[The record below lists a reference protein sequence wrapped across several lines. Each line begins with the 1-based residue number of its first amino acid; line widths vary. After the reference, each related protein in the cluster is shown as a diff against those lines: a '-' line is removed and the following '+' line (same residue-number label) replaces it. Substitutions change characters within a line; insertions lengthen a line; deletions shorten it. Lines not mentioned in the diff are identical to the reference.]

1 MNTPVLETEDGPIA
15 GMTRKDFL
23 RGIAAL
29 GMGLPLTGLGLTGV
43 FAQEE
48 TPKAGG
54 ILAFNLTASPSNFDP
69 MSNGS
74 STTLGI
80 ISPCYNSL
88 VRFDPM
94 DANSVVGDLATSWDV
109 SEDGKTYTFHLPDN
123 VLFHDGVPMTS
134 ADVKTTFDWIRNPP
148 EGIVSNRKGMLE
160 VVHTIEAPDATTV
173 VFTLKRPLGSFLNNL
188 SSGWMLVQPKHVL
201 EATGAMKDVIVG
213 TGPFKLKEVVSGVS
227 IELEKN
233 PDYWVEGLPYL
244 DGIKAFVI
252 PDQGATWNYL
262 QNGQLG
268 IFMSIQGQEAGQF
281 ATGGDVTVL
290 ESPSTSV
297 IGVTFNTE
305 MAPFNDPQLR
315 KAACL
320 AIDRATALEVAQRG
334 QGAFGGA
341 VMPGPWSLSEADLE
355 AVPGYGTDV
364 AANLAEAKTIM
375 EELGLGGG
383 LDVKLLV
390 RRIAL
395 FEPVGVL
402 LKDAWA
408 KIGINVTLDLQE
420 NASFFEAQDARS
432 YQAVVSGGSFNSND
446 PGDLR
451 DYVTCDSANNYAEF
465 CDADNDAAFKAFDQA
480 LDPVERKALAN
491 AWEANFLND
500 HSVFYLYWRKRF
512 MGVHNSV
519 HGMVLHPNTDNNMRW
534 DQLWIS

>member
-1 MNTPVLETEDGPIA
+1 MTTTFDSEDGFIA
-15 GMTRKDFL
+15 GMQRRDFL

-29 GMGLPLTGLGLTGV
+29 GMGLPLTGLGLSGV
-43 FAQEE
+43 FAEDAV
-48 TPKAGG
+48 PKAGG
-54 ILAFNLTASPSNFDP
+54 ILSFNLTASPSNFDP

-88 VRFDPM
+88 VRFDPT
-94 DANSVVGDLATSWDV
+94 DPNTVIGDLATSWDV
-109 SEDGKTYTFHLPDN
+109 SEDGKTYRFQLAEG

-160 VVHTIEAPDATTV
+160 VVEAIDAPDDKTV

-188 SSGWMLVQPKHVL
+188 SSGWMLVQPKHIL
-201 EATGAMKDVIVG
+201 ESTGAMKDAIVG
-213 TGPFKLKEVVSGVS
+213 TGPFKLKEIVSGVS

-233 PDYWVEGLPYL
+233 ADYWVDGLPYL

-262 QNGQLG
+262 QNGQLH
-268 IFMSIQGQEAGQF
+268 IFMSIQGQEAGQY

-290 ESPSTSV
+290 DSPSTSV

-305 MAPFNDPQLR
+305 IEPFNNPELR
-315 KAACL
+315 KAASL
-320 AIDRATALEVAQRG
+320 AIDRATALEVGQRG

-341 VMPGPWSLSEADLE
+341 VMPGPWSLSEADLV
-355 AVPGYGTDV
+355 AIPGYGTDV
-364 AANLAEAKTIM
+364 EANLTEAKRIM
-375 EELGLGGG
+375 EEQGFGGG

-395 FEPVGVL
+395 FEPIGVL

-420 NASFFEAQDARS
+420 NASFFEAQDKRS
-432 YQAVVSGGSFNSND
+432 YQAVVTGGSFNSND

-451 DYVTCDSANNYAEF
+451 DYVTCNSANNYSEF
-465 CDADNDAAFKAFDQA
+465 CVETNDAAFKAFDEA
-480 LDPVERKALAN
+480 LDPAERKVLAN
-491 AWEANFLND
+491 AWEASFLAE
-500 HSVFYLYWRKRF
+500 HPVFYMYWRKRF

-534 DQLWIS
+534 DQLWLS

>member
-1 MNTPVLETEDGPIA
+1 MTTTFDSEDGLIA
-15 GMTRKDFL
+15 GMQRRDFL

-29 GMGLPLTGLGLTGV
+29 GMGLPLTGLGLSGV
-43 FAQEE
+43 FAQD
-48 TPKAGG
+48 TAPKAGG
-54 ILAFNLTASPSNFDP
+54 ILTFNLTASPSNFDP

-94 DANSVVGDLATSWDV
+94 GPNTVIGDLANSWEV
-109 SEDGKTYTFHLPDN
+109 SEDGKTYTFHLAEG

-148 EGIVSNRKGMLE
+148 EGIISNRKGMLE
-160 VVHTIEAPDATTV
+160 VVENIDAPDEKTV

-201 EATGAMKDVIVG
+201 ESTGAMKDVIVG
-213 TGPFKLKEVVSGVS
+213 TGPFKLKEIVSGVS

-233 PDYWVEGLPYL
+233 ADYWVDGLPYL

-262 QNGQLG
+262 QNGQLH
-268 IFMSIQGQEAGQF
+268 IFMSIQGQEAGQYT
-281 ATGGDVTVL
+281 TGGDVTVL
-290 ESPSTSV
+290 DSPSTSV
-297 IGVTFNTE
+297 IAVTFNTE
-305 MAPFNDPQLR
+305 MEPFSNPELR
-315 KAACL
+315 KAASL
-320 AIDRATALEVAQRG
+320 AIDRATALEVGQRG

-341 VMPGPWSLSEADLE
+341 VMPGPWSLGEAELQ
-355 AVPGYGTDV
+355 AIPGYGTDV
-364 AANLAEAKTIM
+364 EANLAEARRIM
-375 EELGLGGG
+375 EEQGYGGG

-395 FEPVGVL
+395 FEPIGVL

-420 NASFFEAQDARS
+420 NASFFEAQDKRS

-451 DYVTCDSANNYAEF
+451 DYVTCGAANNYSEF
-465 CDADNDAAFKAFDQA
+465 CVETNDVAFKAFDEA
-480 LDPVERKALAN
+480 LDPTERKSLAN
-491 AWEANFLND
+491 AWEASFLAS
-500 HSVFYLYWRKRF
+500 HPVFYMYWRKRF
-512 MGVHNSV
+512 MGVHNTV

-534 DQLWIS
+534 DQLWLS